1 MLKNNIRSR
10 VLIPLTLT
18 FVLLTAV
25 FVYTS
30 YRMRMEEYEDRVQH
44 RYKRVQSALASLVD
58 NHAAMMST
66 AIAFISGQERFTQ
79 AMLAHDREALL
90 KHGTAVLETILE
102 GQQITHFYFYD
113 TSGNM
118 VLRVYQ
124 PENKSAGHNRYT
136 KQQAMNSGK
145 PFSGLELGTGGTFT
159 LRTVHPWLV
168 NGRLIGYM
176 ELGQEIDHILHEL
189 KMITEVDFI
198 ILISKQRLERAAWET
213 GMQRLGRQAD
223 WNLLS
228 DKVIIDQTIPL
239 PAPVAVR
246 FATAGAVSEQLGA
259 IVETNGKFYRSLSF
273 PLRDAAGQV
282 VGDFVMLR
290 DLTEQTRA
298 FRAFM
303 AQVAAFSL
311 VLCGGLFGFAYRVLG
326 KVDMQLEENRKRL
339 NEEFA
344 KQAQTNRQLENEIA
358 ERTAAEERLVELNEH
373 LEQRVQHR
381 TSELNSLNQA
391 LENAYKDL
399 QAQQATI
406 VQQDKMACI
415 GQLAASVAHD
425 INNPIGFVAGN
436 LEVLQNYWKKMARFV
451 AAQQEM
457 LRSCASERQR
467 AEIEQCRHAL
477 KVDYILDEFND
488 VVTESLEGTE
498 RVKKIVLNLKGFSRL
513 DEPEARQADIHDCLE
528 STLGIVRNELRY
540 KADIRK
546 EYGVIPEIFCYPQ
559 QLNQVFMNLL
569 LNASQAIEQ
578 WGEITITTWADTA
591 NLFVAIKDTGCGI
604 PPESLERLFE
614 PFFTTKGAGVGTGLG
629 LSIVHDIIKRHHG
642 EIAVVSEPCRGT
654 VFTVKLPLHGLEPE
668 AHHG

>member
-1 MLKNNIRSR
+1 MLKNNIRR
-10 VLIPLTLT
+10 QVLIPLTLT
-18 FVLLTAV
+18 FVLLTSV

-30 YRMRMEEYEDRVQH
+30 YRMRMEEYENRVQQ

-58 NHAAMMST
+58 NHTDMMST
-66 AIAFISGQERFTQ
+66 AIAFISGQERFTH
-79 AMLAHDREALL
+79 AMLAQDREALL
-90 KHGTAVLETILE
+90 QHGTAVLENILE
-102 GQQITHFYFYD
+102 RQQITHFYFYD
-113 TSGNM
+113 VKGNM

-124 PENKSAGHNRYT
+124 PENKTAAQDRYT
-136 KQQAMNSGK
+136 RLQAMNSGK
-145 PFSGLELGTGGTFT
+145 PFSGLELGNGGTFT
-159 LRTVHPWLV
+159 LRTVHPWMV
-168 NGRLIGYM
+168 NERLIGYI
-176 ELGQEIDHILHEL
+176 ELGQEIDHILQEL
-189 KMITEVDFI
+189 KVITEVDFI
-198 ILISKQRLERAAWET
+198 ILINKKRLERAAWEK
-213 GMQRLGRQAD
+213 GIQLLGRQAD

-246 FATAGAVSEQLGA
+246 FAKAGAASEKLGA
-259 IVETNGKFYRSLSF
+259 IVETNGKYYRSLSF

-290 DLTEQTRA
+290 DLTEQTKA

-303 AQVAAFSL
+303 LQVALFSL
-311 VLCGGLFGFAYRVLG
+311 LLCGGLFSFAYRVLG
-326 KVDMQLEENRKRL
+326 KVDLQLEESRKRL

-344 KQAQTNRQLENEIA
+344 KQAQTNRQLESEIA
-358 ERTAAEERLVELNEH
+358 ERRAAEERLVELNEH
-373 LEQRVQHR
+373 LEQRVQNR
-381 TSELNSLNQA
+381 TSELNDLNKA

-425 INNPIGFVAGN
+425 INNPIGFVTGN
-436 LEVLQNYWKKMARFV
+436 LEVLEGYWKKMARFI
-451 AAQQEM
+451 AAQQDT
-457 LRSCASERQR
+457 LRSCASEKHL
-467 AEIEQCRHAL
+467 AEVEQCRQKL

-513 DEPEARQADIHDCLE
+513 DEPEARQANIHDCLE
-528 STLGIVRNELRY
+528 STLGIVWNELRY

-546 EYGVIPEIFCYPQ
+546 EYGAIPEIFCYPQ

-578 WGEITITTWADTA
+578 WGAITITTWSDAAT
-591 NLFVAIKDTGCGI
+591 LFVAIKDTGCGI
-604 PPESLERLFE
+604 PHENLEHLFE
-614 PFFTTKGAGVGTGLG
+614 PFFTTKGPGVGTGLG

-642 EIAVVSEPCRGT
+642 EIEVESEPGKGT
-654 VFTVKLPLHGLEPE
+654 VFTIRLPLRGLEPE
-668 AHHG
+668 EDNG

>member
-1 MLKNNIRSR
+1 MLKNNIRRR

-18 FVLLTAV
+18 FILLTSV

-44 RYKRVQSALASLVD
+44 RYKRVQSALASLVGT
-58 NHAAMMST
+58 HAGMMST

-90 KHGTAVLETILE
+90 KHGTAVLENILE

-113 TSGNM
+113 TAGNM
-118 VLRVYQ
+118 LLRVYQ
-124 PENKSAGHNRYT
+124 PENKTAGHNRYT
-136 KQQAMNSGK
+136 KQQAMDSGK
-145 PFSGLELGTGGTFT
+145 PFSGLELGSGGTFT
-159 LRTVHPWLV
+159 LRTVHPWKV
-168 NGRLIGYM
+168 DGRLIGYI
-176 ELGQEIDHILHEL
+176 ELGQEIDHILQEL
-189 KMITEVDFI
+189 KHITEVDFI
-198 ILISKQRLERAAWET
+198 ILLSKKRLERAAWEA
-213 GMQRLGRQAD
+213 GMQLLGRQAD
-223 WNLLS
+223 WDLLS

-239 PAPVAVR
+239 PAAVAVR
-246 FATAGAVSEQLGA
+246 FATADTVSEQLGA
-259 IVETNGKFYRSLSF
+259 IVEANGRFYRSLSF

-303 AQVAAFSL
+303 AQVAVFSL

-326 KVDMQLEENRKRL
+326 RVDMQLDENRTRL
-339 NEEFA
+339 HEEFA
-344 KQAQTNRQLENEIA
+344 KQAQTNRQLENEIT
-358 ERTAAEERLVELNEH
+358 ERRAAEERLVELNEH

-381 TSELNSLNQA
+381 TSELNGLNKA

-425 INNPIGFVAGN
+425 INNPIGFVTGN
-436 LEVLQNYWKKMARFV
+436 LEVLESYWKKMACFV
-451 AAQQEM
+451 TAQEEA
-457 LRSCASERQR
+457 LRSCASEQQR
-467 AEIEQCRHAL
+467 AELEQYRHKL
-477 KVDYILDEFND
+477 KIDYIIDEFKD

-513 DEPEARQADIHDCLE
+513 DEPEARQIDIHDCLE
-528 STLGIVRNELRY
+528 STLGIVWNELRY
-540 KADIRK
+540 KAGIRK
-546 EYGVIPEIFCYPQ
+546 DYGAVPEIFCYPQ

-569 LNASQAIEQ
+569 INASQAIEQ
-578 WGEITITTWADTA
+578 WGEIVIQTWSDETD
-591 NLFVAIKDTGCGI
+591 LFVSIKDSGCGI
-604 PPESLERLFE
+604 PVENLERLFE

-629 LSIVHDIIKRHHG
+629 LSIVHDIVKRHHG
-642 EIAVVSEPCRGT
+642 EIAVESEPGKGT
-654 VFTVKLPLHGLEPE
+654 VFTVRLPLHGLEPE
-668 AHHG
+668 ACHD